1 VASLSMLFKLLGKDV
16 SASKAL
22 KGVGTTAGKT
32 GKRFEGMSLAAGVSL
47 AAVGAAAIKLGTDSV
62 KAFTESEVAQTKLQ
76 DAYDRFPKLAD
87 GNIEALREL
96 GKERAKVT
104 RFDDD
109 ATAAAAAQLA
119 QFGLNQ
125 KQLEELIPLVQDYA
139 SKTGQ
144 DLAPASAKVGKAL
157 IGNTKALK
165 ELGIVYKPTGDK
177 AEDFANIQA
186 LLNEKVGGFAEKE
199 GKTAAGQAAILSNQF
214 GELQESIGEQL
225 LPALLAMADVLL
237 PIVASFN
244 DLPSGVKTAT
254 VVIGGLGTAFLL
266 LAPKIAAAKALLA
279 DFSSTSKAGGVG
291 AAAGSVG
298 KFRGTL
304 GKVAGFLGAAGPWGL
319 AIGAGITALS
329 LFGDNSEEAA
339 RAQGS
344 FRAALDA
351 SNGALDEQ
359 VRKSVAVEAENR
371 GLLKTARELG
381 LSEKDVVNAIL
392 GDTAAR
398 DKLAAATQRVLNKQV
413 PYVNAGKSGVVVVDQ
428 QREAAKRLANGLSS
442 LGVEFDDQ
450 VKANDRVQAA
460 LGETSAKMLKLQRL
474 AAKGATLKI
483 KVQSYGDGSVIVPS
497 QGGGKKILDIPKM
510 AKGGIVTRP
519 TLAMIGEA
527 GPEAVVPLSRAGMGG
542 GPTVVQLVLPNGK
555 VIAET
560 LVDYRNSI
568 RRPLGLG

>member
-1 VASLSMLFKLLGKDV
+1 
-16 SASKAL
+16 
-22 KGVGTTAGKT
+22 
-32 GKRFEGMSLAAGVSL
+32 
-47 AAVGAAAIKLGTDSV
+47 
-62 KAFTESEVAQTKLQ
+62 
-76 DAYDRFPKLAD
+76 
-87 GNIEALREL
+87 
-96 GKERAKVT
+96 
-104 RFDDD
+104 
-109 ATAAAAAQLA
+109 
-119 QFGLNQ
+119 
-125 KQLEELIPLVQDYA
+125 
-139 SKTGQ
+139 
-144 DLAPASAKVGKAL
+144 
-157 IGNTKALK
+157 
-165 ELGIVYKPTGDK
+165 
-177 AEDFANIQA
+177 
-186 LLNEKVGGFAEKE
+186 
-199 GKTAAGQAAILSNQF
+199 
-214 GELQESIGEQL
+214 
-225 LPALLAMADVLL
+225 MADVLL